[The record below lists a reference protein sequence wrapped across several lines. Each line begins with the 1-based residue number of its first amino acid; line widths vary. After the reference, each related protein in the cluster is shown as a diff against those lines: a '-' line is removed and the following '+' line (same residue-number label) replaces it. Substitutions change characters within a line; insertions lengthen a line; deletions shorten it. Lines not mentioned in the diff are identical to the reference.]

1 MAFLCIDAVW
11 HKADV
16 PFFGDP
22 GRRNMEKETK
32 KDISKETMDRM
43 PLLYRDSLPEEI
55 LKELTPEVRK
65 QYFLWDEIM
74 KREIE
79 LYPRL
84 VLPIVKELFQREYP
98 GDGNIVL
105 LSTEYTVSRIHEKGE
120 KLLHAIRSDL
130 LLRIQSD
137 LYHFECQIE
146 KDGRMI
152 FRMLEYDIHIA
163 LTHGKETDKG
173 ESMPQEF
180 AVMFPKSAVLYLGD
194 EGNVPAYETCT
205 LYFQDG
211 TEHVYCIP
219 VMKVQEYSPEEIEE
233 KHLDILVPFLPV
245 RFRKQIGKLTGK
257 DGKTDEAARERVKQ
271 ELTEF
276 LLECKAALI
285 HEGEKGILSESA
297 WKDIWEYLWKVCG
310 YLLGEDTA
318 LYGEVSAE
326 VEPAIKLSREI
337 IAELR
342 EDIQGFQESNQ
353 ELQESNQELQKSNK
367 ELQESNK
374 ELRESKNVLH
384 QELENACRRMIDE
397 AIRDGKSTEE
407 TENMLIRVFSLTKKE
422 AEEKVKEYRKNSKT

>member
-1 MAFLCIDAVW
+1 
-11 HKADV
+11 
-16 PFFGDP
+16 
-22 GRRNMEKETK
+22 MEKETK
-32 KDISKETMDRM
+32 KEIKKEIIDRM

-173 ESMPQEF
+173 ENMPQEF

-233 KHLDILVPFLPV
+233 KHLDILVPFLPA